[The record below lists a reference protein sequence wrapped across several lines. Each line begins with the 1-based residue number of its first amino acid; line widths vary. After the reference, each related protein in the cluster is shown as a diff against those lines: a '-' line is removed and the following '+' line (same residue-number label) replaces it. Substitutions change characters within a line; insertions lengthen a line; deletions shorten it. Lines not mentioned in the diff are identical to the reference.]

1 MGTLILEIPWPVKLL
16 LVLMIITY
24 WTVKPKEDLLLNREE
39 LVLIKRSMIPSF
51 TKSEAYQTSS
61 ITSFRIKGVHNS
73 KWELI
78 DFLNGGSNTGGISNL
93 VEISFRDGSSTSLN
107 LRIDRAELDQVR
119 NMIYKLNAER
129 SNQ

>member
-1 MGTLILEIPWPVKLL
+1 
-16 LVLMIITY
+16 MIITY